1 MLKELTYAE
10 IEKLDNTAEMVL
22 AIKNLAYDDF
32 EKFNDMDLFRL
43 NFNYI
48 EIDGEWNHSYVI
60 LPKKYFDKVET
71 EWSSKE
77 FNHWVEEQS
86 VYNQKLILYLSTDPI
101 KLKTIRSAKFKTI

>member
-10 IEKLDNTAEMVL
+10 IQKLDNTAEMVL

-32 EKFNDMDLFRL
+32 VKFNDMDLFRL

-48 EIDGEWNHSYVI
+48 EINGEWNYSYVI
-60 LPKKYFDKVET
+60 LPKKYFDEVDT
-71 EWSSKE
+71 EWSSRE
-77 FNHWVEEQS
+77 FNHWKQEKS
-86 VYNQKLILYLSTDPI
+86 VYNQQLISNLSTDPI

>member
-22 AIKNLAYDDF
+22 AIKNLAYDDC

-48 EIDGEWNHSYVI
+48 EINGEWNYSYVI
-60 LPKKYFDKVET
+60 LPKKYFDEVDI
-71 EWSSKE
+71 EWSSRE
-77 FNHWVEEQS
+77 FNHWKQEKS
-86 VYNQKLILYLSTDPI
+86 VYNQQLITNLSTDPI

>member
-10 IEKLDNTAEMVL
+10 IQKLDNTAEMVL

-48 EIDGEWNHSYVI
+48 EINGEWNYSYVI
-60 LPKKYFDKVET
+60 LPKKYFDEVDT
-71 EWSSKE
+71 EWSSQE
-77 FNHWVEEQS
+77 FNHWKQEKS
-86 VYNQKLILYLSTDPI
+86 VYNQQLISNLSTDPI